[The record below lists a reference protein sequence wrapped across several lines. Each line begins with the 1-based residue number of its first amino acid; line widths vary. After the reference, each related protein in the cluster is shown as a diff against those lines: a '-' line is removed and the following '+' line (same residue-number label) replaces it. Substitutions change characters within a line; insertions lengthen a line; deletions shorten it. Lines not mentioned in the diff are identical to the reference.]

1 MIDFFKDS
9 LGKIFDS
16 IDDELISQTHDATL
30 DYFVDAVEEAGDDMD
45 CLTFH
50 IFDFV
55 GNLTGH
61 ELTKKEFPNL
71 YEFVDYKL
79 TSYNRYQTYLPKL
92 AHELAIRLVCAYYHT
107 KHNYDDKL

>member
-1 MIDFFKDS
+1 MIDFFEDS
-9 LGKIFDS
+9 LDEILIS
-16 IDDELISQTHDATL
+16 IDDDLLTETFKVSSQ
-30 DYFVDAVEEAGDDMD
+30 YFEDAVEEAGDDMD

-71 YEFVDYKL
+71 YKFVDYKL
-79 TSYNRYQTYLPKL
+79 TSYNRYQTHLPNL
-92 AHELAIRLVCAYYHT
+92 AREVAIRLLIAYYHT
-107 KHNYDDKL
+107 QHDNHED

>member
-16 IDDELISQTHDATL
+16 IDDELISQTYDATL

-92 AHELAIRLVCAYYHT
+92 AHELAIRLVCAYYGNT
-107 KHNYDDKL
+107 RKHNY

>member
-9 LGKIFDS
+9 LGEIFDS
-16 IDDELISQTHDATL
+16 IDDELISQTYDATL

-107 KHNYDDKL
+107 KHED

>member
-9 LGKIFDS
+9 LGKIFYS
-16 IDDELISQTHDATL
+16 IDDELISQTYDATL

-71 YEFVDYKL
+71 YKFVDYKL
-79 TSYNRYQTYLPKL
+79 TSYNRYQTYLPNL
-92 AHELAIRLVCAYYHT
+92 AREVAIRLLIAYYHT
-107 KHNYDDKL
+107 QHDNHED